1 MDYGLDVVMS
11 RFIKLENLEKF
22 DNCSNRIVKVE
33 PDLYINKYCGIRIF
47 VRDDY
52 FDDVLKLQDLIIE
65 PSMISPSV
73 GCTSDALEDY
83 SEIIAEPVSTLTAID
98 EKTFHG
104 YVCVTK
110 WNQFYISESL
120 FKTLFMK
127 DGVDILVD

>member
-1 MDYGLDVVMS
+1 MS

-47 VRDDY
+47 VRDYY

-83 SEIIAEPVSTLTAID
+83 SEIIAEPVSALTAID

-110 WNQFYISESL
+110 W
-120 FKTLFMK
+120 
-127 DGVDILVD
+127 

>member
-1 MDYGLDVVMS
+1 MS

-52 FDDVLKLQDLIIE
+52 FDDVLKLQDLVIK

-83 SEIIAEPVSTLTAID
+83 SEIIAEPVSVLTEID
-98 EKTFHG
+98 EETFHG
-104 YVCVTK
+104 YVYVTK
-110 WNQFYISESL
+110 GKQFYTSL
-120 FKTLFMK
+120 SLCLKLYS
-127 DGVDILVD
+127 

>member
-33 PDLYINKYCGIRIF
+33 PVLYINKYCGIRIF

-52 FDDVLKLQDLIIE
+52 FDDVLKLQDLIVK

-83 SEIIAEPVSTLTAID
+83 SEIIAEPVSVLTEID
-98 EKTFHG
+98 EETFHG
-104 YVCVTK
+104 YVYVTK
-110 WNQFYISESL
+110 GKQFYISESL

-127 DGVDILVD
+127 NGVDILVD

>member
-1 MDYGLDVVMS
+1 
-11 RFIKLENLEKF
+11 
-22 DNCSNRIVKVE
+22 
-33 PDLYINKYCGIRIF
+33 
-47 VRDDY
+47 
-52 FDDVLKLQDLIIE
+52 QDLIIE

-83 SEIIAEPVSTLTAID
+83 SEIIAEPVSALTAID

>member
-1 MDYGLDVVMS
+1 MS

-52 FDDVLKLQDLIIE
+52 FDDVLKLQDLIVK

-83 SEIIAEPVSTLTAID
+83 SEIIAEPVSVLTEID
-98 EKTFHG
+98 EETFHG
-104 YVCVTK
+104 YVYVTK
-110 WNQFYISESL
+110 GKQFYISESL

-127 DGVDILVD
+127 NGVDILVD